1 MEKRSCSVKTA
12 TEKPRASIAM
22 FGELWAPPPRP
33 GYGSSIKFLRFWF
46 HALFFAAWF
55 LGWFILEGTFLFH
68 RKLPNHFR
76 INISIVLRFG
86 YTKTIL
92 GLTDL
97 SMHLSACKHLGK
109 LATRECFF
117 SNGLQDVCAK
127 TVQPTAIS
135 VTLEIYIYMYVSN
148 ITALSLSLFWY
159 HIYMYI
165 IIFETFVTCHVW
177 KIHSIDECHPR
188 YKHHQQHLRMKP
200 SSLQASFT
208 VILNLKN
215 THSRDMKMTA
225 NPKLTLWKPNKCPTS
240 DGSCWTKGVATA
252 SPAQNS

>member
-1 MEKRSCSVKTA
+1 MSIPGLHGIELGLGNGMRRLWEGENTCLGVTLDKISAS
-12 TEKPRASIAM
+12 KPRWPCQKHLLSKLLLKNQ
-22 FGELWAPPPRP
+22 ELP
-33 GYGSSIKFLRFWF
+33 L
-46 HALFFAAWF
+46 LC
-55 LGWFILEGTFLFH
+55 LGNCERSPNYFH

-76 INISIVLRFG
+76 INISSVLRFG

-135 VTLEIYIYMYVSN
+135 WRYLSLLRCIYIYICTYQIVL
-148 ITALSLSLFWY
+148 LSLSLFWY

-165 IIFETFVTCHVW
+165 IYSKPLSKLMFER
-177 KIHSIDECHPR
+177 SI
-188 YKHHQQHLRMKP
+188 
-200 SSLQASFT
+200 A
-208 VILNLKN
+208 
-215 THSRDMKMTA
+215 
-225 NPKLTLWKPNKCPTS
+225 
-240 DGSCWTKGVATA
+240 
-252 SPAQNS
+252 